1 MNLNMTILS
10 EMRVKIIAVCVMIV
24 TAASLWVSPA
34 CSTES
39 ETLHTV
45 LTETILSLDKAR
57 NTVLEKHFRA
67 SGNVDPEY
75 SREDA
80 LLFAAYLDGRINHYC
95 TTLYLSGG
103 EQSLDNLP
111 CGNSGESVPGG
122 PRFDSV
128 PDFSGQTSEEK
139 VASLDQELTTTL
151 GEFDDML
158 LKEQERA
165 AAHIPRQRESG
176 GAGHYGQATGGEQSG
191 TESGGRAGVQEQPP
205 GSRTAE
211 SDSGDEAK
219 GEMEQGKPTEG
230 AGGGEA
236 DSSRLPPA
244 EGSKELSEDD
254 DVVARQLRE
263 AAEQETDPEVKEKL
277 WEEYRKYKEG
287 IK

>member
-1 MNLNMTILS
+1 MTALS
-10 EMRVKIIAVCVMIV
+10 KMRTKTIALFVTIG
-24 TAASLWVSPA
+24 TAASLLMSPA
-34 CSTES
+34 GRADS
-39 ETLHTV
+39 EISPTV

-57 NTVLEKHFRA
+57 NKVLEEHFRS
-67 SGNVDPEY
+67 SGDAAPGY

-80 LLFAAYLDGRINHYC
+80 LLFVAYLDGRINYYC
-95 TTLYLSGG
+95 HTLYQSGG
-103 EQSLDNLP
+103 APSLDGLP
-111 CGNSGESVPGG
+111 CGASGQGGPGG
-122 PRFDSV
+122 PRFDSAPV
-128 PDFSGQTSEEK
+128 YSGQTSQEK

-176 GAGHYGQATGGEQSG
+176 STGQYGQPAGIEQGDTDAEGGE
-191 TESGGRAGVQEQPP
+191 AAKQPP
-205 GSRTAE
+205 GGKTGQ
-211 SDSGDEAK
+211 SGAGDPE
-219 GEMEQGKPTEG
+219 GDMEQGRPTEG
-230 AGGGEA
+230 AGGGA
-236 DSSRLPPA
+236 TDSSRPPPA
-244 EGSKELSEDD
+244 QGSKELSEADD